1 MNISLQEAI
10 TERHSVRKY
19 KDKALEDNV
28 IEVLQQAIETCNRD
42 GNLRI
47 QLVLD
52 EPKGFSGI
60 QSYGAFSNVRN
71 YLHFEYVAATNDS
84 LPTVKATR
92 TFSLIGYTKLDLGIA
107 KLHFEIGAGKD
118 NFMWG

>member
-28 IEVLQQAIETCNRD
+28 IEVLQQA
-42 GNLRI
+42 
-47 QLVLD
+47 
-52 EPKGFSGI
+52 
-60 QSYGAFSNVRN
+60 YGAFSNVRN

-107 KLHFEIGAGKD
+107 KLHFEIGARKD
-118 NFMWG
+118 NFIWG